1 MDITV
6 TRQYR
11 KKEGVVSNAY
21 NYSGG
26 TQSNGS
32 SGGVAYVPTP
42 PAIISFTQTQY
53 PSVLNYQEDY
63 ASLYGPWPR
72 VQLFTFEESTES
84 GIDDV
89 LLERHDK
96 PKRNIAADVLASIVW
111 DLGYEDSGII
121 ILYPTV

>member
-1 MDITV
+1 MDVTV

-21 NYSGG
+21 SYSSG
-26 TQSNGS
+26 TQNSG

-42 PAIISFTQTQY
+42 PAIISFVQTQY

-63 ASLYGPWPR
+63 AALYGPWPR
-72 VQLFTFEESTES
+72 VQLFTFEDSVES

-96 PKRNIAADVLASIVW
+96 PKRNIAADVLVSIVW
-111 DLGYEDSGII
+111 DLGYADSSGII
-121 ILYPTV
+121 LLYPTV